1 MATRMTD
8 RQEITLAS
16 GQRVIIKEDGANFS
30 IHFIKAGPMKVTGIW
45 LTGEG
50 KDVEIDLEKT

>member
-30 IHFIKAGPMKVTGIW
+30 IHLVKGGPMKDW
-45 LTGEG
+45 HLAHR
-50 KDVEIDLEKT
+50 